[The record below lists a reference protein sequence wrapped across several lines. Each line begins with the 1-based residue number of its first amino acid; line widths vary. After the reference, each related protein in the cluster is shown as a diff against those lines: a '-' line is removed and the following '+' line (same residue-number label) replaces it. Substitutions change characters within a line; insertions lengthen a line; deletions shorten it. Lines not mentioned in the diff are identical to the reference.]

1 MSSPPIGVVWFKR
14 DLRTH
19 DHSPL
24 EKACA
29 AGPVLPLYVLEPG
42 LWREPDSAQRHWDF
56 IAESLDELS
65 DDLMSLGL
73 PLCVVEGDISNVLS
87 RVIACLGPITLYS
100 HQETGNA
107 WTFARDR
114 RVSAWCR
121 KHRVSWH
128 QCRQQGVVRGLGQR
142 RGWVGQW
149 EALVEAPLASPS
161 PASPPAGWKGLPCL
175 PREQWRWR
183 ALGVGREACPGRQS
197 GGRRAGLATW
207 RSFLAGR
214 GERFHRDIGSP
225 ERARNASSRLSPHLA
240 WGTLSL
246 REVVKELRLARSE
259 RRGEAEWG
267 RALAALESRLHW
279 HCHFI
284 QKLESQPDLEHQTMH
299 PALKGLREHPHPGRL
314 AAWCEGRTGV
324 PLVDAGMV
332 ALRETGWLNFRMRAM
347 LVSFATFGLGL
358 PWREPALHLAR
369 LFVDY
374 EPGIHYPQV
383 QMQAGL
389 TGTNALRV
397 YNPLKQADERDP
409 QGRFVMRWLPA
420 LAGLPEAW
428 RQRPWALPTAERAE
442 LGFVPG
448 RDYPLPVHDFEAES
462 RRWKRIIHD
471 ARQTP
476 EARRDSDVLLDR
488 LSSRR
493 GTRHRR
499 RVPPPSPQLSLFS
512 EPDQETS

>member
-1 MSSPPIGVVWFKR
+1 MANPPVQVVWFKR

-24 EKACA
+24 AKACA
-29 AGPVLPLYVLEPG
+29 AGKVLPLYVIEPG

-56 IAESLDELS
+56 IAESLGDLCDELAA
-65 DDLMSLGL
+65 LGL
-73 PLCVVEGDISNVLS
+73 PLCVVEGEITDVLAL
-87 RVIACLGPITLYS
+87 VAMALGPIELHS
-100 HQETGNA
+100 HQETGND

-114 RVSAWCR
+114 RVAGWCR
-121 KHRVSWH
+121 EHRVAWH
-128 QCRQQGVVRGLGQR
+128 QARQQGVVRGLGQR
-142 RGWVGQW
+142 RGWVAQW
-149 EALVEAPLASPS
+149 EALVQAPIASPS
-161 PASPPAGWKGLPCL
+161 PASPPAGWKGLPGL
-175 PREQWRWR
+175 PREQWKQRV
-183 ALGVGREACPGRQS
+183 LGVGREACPGRQA
-197 GGRRAGLATW
+197 GGRSAGLATW

-225 ERARNASSRLSPHLA
+225 ERARNAGSRLSPHLA

-246 REVVKELRLARSE
+246 REVVQELRLARSE

-299 PALKGLREHPHPGRL
+299 PALRGLREHPHPERL
-314 AAWCEGRTGV
+314 TAWCEGRTGV

-389 TGTNALRV
+389 TGTNAMRV

-420 LAGLPEAW
+420 LTGLPEAW
-428 RQRPWALPTAERAE
+428 RQRPWALPAAERTA

-448 RDYPLPVHDFEAES
+448 RDYPLPVHDFEAEA
-462 RRWKRIIHD
+462 RRWKRIIHE

-476 EARRDSDVLLDR
+476 EARRDSDVLLER

-493 GTRHRR
+493 GTRRPA
-499 RVPPPSPQLSLFS
+499 PPPSPQLSLFS
-512 EPDQETS
+512 EPDQETP